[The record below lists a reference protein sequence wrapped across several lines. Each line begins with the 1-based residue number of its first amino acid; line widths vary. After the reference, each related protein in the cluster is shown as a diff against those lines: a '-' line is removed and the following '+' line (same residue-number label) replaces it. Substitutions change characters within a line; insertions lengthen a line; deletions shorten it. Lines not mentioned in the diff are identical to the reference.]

1 MDNHL
6 RVYITGPGYRASIS
20 AHSYVVMYTEEQN
33 KVLLT
38 VISGDDQYTLDV
50 TEPDHSKPF
59 SVSVENLVSMQ
70 TTNFTLDSFFPQA
83 PKVPDP
89 RAVLPV

>member
-20 AHSYVVMYTEEQN
+20 AHSYVVMYAEEQN

-38 VISGDDQYTLDV
+38 VISGNDQFTLDV
-50 TEPDHSKPF
+50 KEPGHDNPF
-59 SVSVENLVSMQ
+59 TVSVENLVNMQ

-83 PKVPDP
+83 PKVPAP
-89 RAVLPV
+89 GTVLPV